1 MFGLRCVNTML
12 HVCFITST
20 TITNVSIN
28 VTLIAVSQDVIRRPS
43 NWYGVCIRRAK
54 VVVVV
59 EILVLSNTFS
69 SSRDGYGLLRE
80 WGSQFNGPA

>member
-59 EILVLSNTFS
+59 VVVDTLVLSNTFS
-69 SSRDGYGLLRE
+69 SSRDGYG
-80 WGSQFNGPA
+80 

>member
-1 MFGLRCVNTML
+1 ML

-59 EILVLSNTFS
+59 VVVVDTLVLSNTFS
-69 SSRDGYGLLRE
+69 SSRDGYG
-80 WGSQFNGPA
+80 